1 MSVFKKKPKKK
12 RKAPKGFHIM
22 PNGQLMSDAAHKP
35 LKLPLRRN
43 AFKQKKEIIKEI
55 WFKGSQQ
62 T

>member
-43 AFKQKKEIIKEI
+43 AFK
-55 WFKGSQQ
+55 
-62 T
+62 

>member
-1 MSVFKKKPKKK
+1 MSVFKKKVRKV

-43 AFKQKKEIIKEI
+43 ALK
-55 WFKGSQQ
+55 
-62 T
+62 

>member
-1 MSVFKKKPKKK
+1 MPYHKKKKKKKEIMSVFKKKPKKV

-43 AFKQKKEIIKEI
+43 AFR
-55 WFKGSQQ
+55 
-62 T
+62 